1 MNLDS
6 ASTECYITYED
17 PRYQTLIL
25 TGVFGTVGYSIDINS
40 GDLQRVCVCAARYSS
55 ECCCGYDVQ
64 DNNYEYE
71 CD

>member
-1 MNLDS
+1 MNNDCEEVS
-6 ASTECYITYED
+6 VYVTYED

-25 TGVFGTVGYSIDINS
+25 KGVFGIVGYSIDINS
-40 GDLQRVCVCAARYSS
+40 GGLQRVCVCHARYSS